1 MREKRKRPCLCR
13 ERREKKEC
21 ENRMEERT
29 VWRAES
35 ARSSGCLQ
43 QWASTKWKME
53 SSFSSLYGFPVLRF
67 GTFPS
72 LLSSRSLSL
81 HSIYIHVRSFFLP
94 SPILEKPE
102 PTTTQSNLLVLCA
115 WTCVTRLSLSLSSMT
130 QSRCSLLRRLF
141 LFPLSFRYSFPL
153 SSLLSF
159 LSFFRFLDSPSF
171 VWY

>member
-13 ERREKKEC
+13 ERRKKEC

-53 SSFSSLYGFPVLRF
+53 SSFSSLHGFPRASVWY
-67 GTFPS
+67 FP
-72 LLSSRSLSL
+72 LPPFLSIPVPAF
-81 HSIYIHVRSFFLP
+81 HIHTRSFFLSFVLP

-102 PTTTQSNLLVLCA
+102 PTTTQSNVLVLCA
-115 WTCVTRLSLSLSSMT
+115 WTCVTRLSLSLYPQWLSPGARSFAD
-130 QSRCSLLRRLF
+130 SFSF
-141 LFPLSFRYSFPL
+141 LFHSLIPFP
-153 SSLLSF
+153 F
-159 LSFFRFLDSPSF
+159 LSFFRFLDSQSF
-171 VWY
+171 VWW